1 MIDIQKNFRLIFSAD
16 LSKIVKFRLW
26 IFKAFKESA
35 SEQSSLATSSRI
47 VKVIIQRNIN
57 FLDNFHRR
65 F

>member
-35 SEQSSLATSSRI
+35 SEQSSLATNSEGNYP
-47 VKVIIQRNIN
+47 KK
-57 FLDNFHRR
+57 H
-65 F
+65 